1 MSILTAITSFLS
13 NTSIF
18 IAVVACLGLILQK
31 KSFSDIIKGT
41 LKTMIGVIVLTTGS
55 NMLSGALT
63 PLATAVSS
71 LSTSENTGT
80 LGDFGVF
87 IGDYGYEI
95 GMVMAFG
102 FLLNVLIARF
112 TPLKSI
118 CLTAVLL
125 IYYPMLWVGLGK
137 EAGMEGVALIAFGS
151 VAYAI
156 SVSVF
161 PHLLTKEVKAL
172 NGVGGFT
179 VAHSSSLFCLLGAAT
194 GKLVAKF
201 KKDVKNLEEMKFSP
215 KLDFFRDTILVS
227 GFVIIL
233 VNTIMAIIVTPEV
246 RLQSF
251 GADVVSGVLTQG
263 MTFSAGMT
271 ILLSGARMM
280 MTEIIPAFQ
289 GIAKKLVPGAV
300 PGLDVPMIFS
310 YGQNSL
316 MLGFVV
322 SLITSLVVM
331 FAINGM
337 GILTFALVPATVAC
351 YFDIAPGAIFAN
363 KYGGALAAGIWGV
376 LGGILLMVV
385 IIFAA
390 PLLAN
395 TCGSFLQQF
404 GGNECSIWTLILY
417 PFAQIGTLFG

>member
-1 MSILTAITSFLS
+1 MEILSVITSFLS

-18 IAVVACLGLILQK
+18 IAVVACIGLILQK

-55 NMLSGALT
+55 NMLSASLT
-63 PLATAVSS
+63 PLSTAVSS
-71 LSTSENTGT
+71 LSVAEASTT

-87 IGDYGYEI
+87 LGEFGYEI

-102 FLLNVLIARF
+102 FLLNVLIAKF

-118 CLTAVLL
+118 CLTAVIL

-137 EAGMEGVALIAFGS
+137 EAGLEGFTLIAFGS

-161 PHLLTKEVKAL
+161 PHLLTKEVKEL
-172 NGVGGFT
+172 NGTGGFT
-179 VAHSSSLFCLLGAAT
+179 VAHSSTIFCILGAAT
-194 GKLVAKF
+194 GKLVKKF
-201 KKDVKNLEEMKFSP
+201 KKDIKSLEEVKFSAS
-215 KLDFFRDTILVS
+215 LDFFRDTILVS

-233 VNTIMAIIVTPEV
+233 VNIVMAFVVTPEI
-246 RLQSF
+246 RTQAY
-251 GADVVSGVLTQG
+251 GADVVSGILTQG
-263 MTFSAGMT
+263 MSFSAGMT

-280 MTEIIPAFQ
+280 MTEIVPAFQ

-300 PGLDVPMIFS
+300 PGLDVPMIFG
-310 YGQNSL
+310 YGPNSL

-322 SLITSLVVM
+322 SLATSLVVM
-331 FAINGM
+331 FTINGI
-337 GILTFALVPATVAC
+337 GFLSFALVPATVAC
-351 YFDIAPGAIFAN
+351 YFDVAPGAIFAN
-363 KYGGALAAGIWGV
+363 KHGGALAAGLWGV
-376 LGGILLMVV
+376 IGGILMMVL

-404 GGNECSIWTLILY
+404 GGNGCSMWTLILN
-417 PFAQIGTLFG
+417 PFAKLLGMVA